1 LRALDAA
8 LAALA
13 ARQFGVVSRLQLLA
27 AGFSDRAIRRRLEA
41 KRLHRIYAG
50 VYAVGH
56 PRVCREGRWLA
67 AVLACGEGA
76 VLSHRSAAALWG
88 IRDYDGRIEVTARHA
103 HRRGSLLVARRSSL
117 ERDEITAHRGIPATT
132 VERTLVD
139 LGAVLEPH
147 QLDRAL
153 REAEYLRV
161 VDFAELE
168 RLLDRHTR
176 KRGTRHL
183 RSASSERRNRS
194 PEPARSLRTASG
206 PSSWMPIC
214 RHPASTTRSS

>member
-139 LGAVLEPH
+139 LSAVLEPH
-147 QLDRAL
+147 HSTGHCA
-153 REAEYLRV
+153 
-161 VDFAELE
+161 
-168 RLLDRHTR
+168 
-176 KRGTRHL
+176 KRNT
-183 RSASSERRNRS
+183 SASSTSPNSSACWIDTRVSAGRATSAVRRPS
-194 PEPARSLRTASG
+194 GAIARPNPLGA
-206 PSSWMPIC
+206 
-214 RHPASTTRSS
+214 